1 LWSITLEIISSYT
14 PSKSKA
20 IINLMREDVLFTQP
34 NIIASKYFMK
44 RTRRQPKTL
53 LPFSLAYCSLVNI
66 FQVQD
71 RSSGQV

>member
-1 LWSITLEIISSYT
+1 
-14 PSKSKA
+14 
-20 IINLMREDVLFTQP
+20 MREDVLFTQP